1 MMEEMD
7 ILYLQGRMEKLR
19 SDILVQN
26 VGNGDKVVTKAESD
40 LHHLPL
46 EDNIEVI

>member
-7 ILYLQGRMEKLR
+7 NLYLQGIIEKLH
-19 SDILVQN
+19 IWVQN
-26 VGNGDKVVTKAESD
+26 VGKGDKVVTKAESD

>member
-1 MMEEMD
+1 MTM
-7 ILYLQGRMEKLR
+7 IL
-19 SDILVQN
+19 SAN
-26 VGNGDKVVTKAESD
+26 VGKGDKVVTKSESD